1 MCQFS
6 DTFILLIL
14 LYLERILFMTKK
26 KETKVA
32 TLLDGG
38 LINSLEGM
46 NGKQIKVYR
55 DTSEILFNNVLD
67 MGLSTLPTSK
77 ASLDRQKIEKAPNG
91 GEVIRIV
98 SLLLKAKSYG
108 LGESFNECWEALEP
122 KNIEG
127 EKMALSKFRK
137 GMRSS
142 LDTHEEKEGI
152 GEFSEAKKNAKEK
165 AKENAKVKNKDNASQ
180 ILDSRNAK
188 YISEQ
193 IEWCK
198 ANNIENAE
206 QFVLDQIT
214 LNLSVL
220 ACEIT
225 GDFSSIDNEFPRV
238 EDKSEKKSA

>member
-1 MCQFS
+1 
-6 DTFILLIL
+6 
-14 LYLERILFMTKK
+14 MTKTK
-26 KETKVA
+26 KEVVVTNPS
-32 TLLDGG
+32 LLDDG
-38 LINSLEGM
+38 LISSLEGM
-46 NGKQIKVYR
+46 TSKFIEVYKA
-55 DTSEILFNNVLD
+55 TSGILFNNVEN
-67 MGLSTLPTSK
+67 MGLTTLPTSK
-77 ASLDRQKIEKAPNG
+77 ASPDRQKIEKAPNG

-108 LGESFNECWEALEP
+108 LGETFSECWKALEP
-122 KNIEG
+122 SNIEG

-142 LDTHEEKEGI
+142 LDTHEEKESI

-165 AKENAKVKNKDNASQ
+165 AKENAKTKNKENASQ

-198 ANNIENAE
+198 SNNIENPE
-206 QFVLDQIT
+206 QFVFDQIT

-220 ACEIT
+220 ANEI
-225 GDFSSIDNEFPRV
+225 GNEFPMV
-238 EDKSEKKSA
+238 EDKREKKAS